1 MLGFGTEIVEDFFHQ
16 GDTERETGNWFV
28 PSELQLFCSTN
39 PVPAPSCCCFLGL
52 ILSRCRRRSCTC
64 KNMPPRNVQ
73 DWIPWKSWFRSPKTS
88 GMMLGRYAVVS
99 EILGGV
105 KIFKT
110 SILRKR
116 ILRGNLFIVPESAW
130 SHGEGALF
138 LMTKTPARHWW
149 ISHKMGH
156 NHRCPRGNNWLFLW
170 QYFHGGSGYSKVV
183 LRWMYCVMCCKLHDN
198 MMINIKSEWCG
209 RRCHKT
215 GILIL
220 YTFIGLSIVDHFRP
234 ANICTFQTWQICV
247 LKHRMALH
255 HFLESRRVFHS
266 ETHEARRSKNVPQAH
281 TFGRI
286 LRLLVKVTN
295 KCGPKALLS
304 PMVARRE
311 VGDATWES

>member
-1 MLGFGTEIVEDFFHQ
+1 MLLFGNVWDGNRWGF
-16 GDTERETGNWFV
+16 FV
-28 PSELQLFCSTN
+28 GSTN
-39 PVPAPSCCCFLGL
+39 PQPVQHWGL

-64 KNMPPRNVQ
+64 KNMPPRNEQ
-73 DWIPWKSWFRSPKTS
+73 DWIPWRSWFRSPKTY
-88 GMMLGRYAVVS
+88 GMMLASHAGVR

-105 KIFKT
+105 NLFKT

-116 ILRGNLFIVPESAW
+116 ILRGNHFLFWNQHEAMVKV
-130 SHGEGALF
+130 LCF
-138 LMTKTPARHWW
+138 LWQKTPARHWW

-156 NHRCPRGNNWLFLW
+156 NHRCPQRNNCLFLW
-170 QYFHGGSGYSKVV
+170 QYFHDGSGYSKVV
-183 LRWMYCVMCCKLHDN
+183 LGWMYCVMCCKLHGKI
-198 MMINIKSEWCG
+198 MIHIKSEWSG

-220 YTFIGLSIVDHFRP
+220 YTFIGLSMVDHFRP
-234 ANICTFQTWQICV
+234 ANICTFQTNLC
-247 LKHRMALH
+247 A
-255 HFLESRRVFHS
+255 
-266 ETHEARRSKNVPQAH
+266 EASKGFSFRNPKSPAVEKFPQAH

-311 VGDATWES
+311 VGDVTWES